1 MHMAFEKEVQLLLP
15 VAQRAHRLFPLLLN
29 VAGEWSM
36 GSVLDVYWHF
46 SEPGDHYL
54 GRILAGLDPK
64 KSSFANLP
72 PHWTLVNPLENE
84 HVALA
89 MDRLYGRI
97 MARYK
102 NTPEDPMAMLLWCLA
117 CIVYHSESILA
128 TMVANPGHDF
138 SKISILHD
146 QELLHDLRLLV
157 TTGPTPEVM
166 ATPTGIP
173 PHVEL
178 ASQLKE
184 ILNNVTKVVT
194 SLREQTTRI
203 TEVVNTAIH
212 EKSWDLGHVTGTRLR
227 EILTTFQD
235 QLMDA
240 VNTRLDSI

>member
-1 MHMAFEKEVQLLLP
+1 
-15 VAQRAHRLFPLLLN
+15 
-29 VAGEWSM
+29 
-36 GSVLDVYWHF
+36 
-46 SEPGDHYL
+46 
-54 GRILAGLDPK
+54 
-64 KSSFANLP
+64 
-72 PHWTLVNPLENE
+72 
-84 HVALA
+84 
-89 MDRLYGRI
+89 
-97 MARYK
+97 
-102 NTPEDPMAMLLWCLA
+102 MAMLLRCLA

-128 TMVANPGHDF
+128 TMAANPGQNF
-138 SKISILHD
+138 SKILILHD

-157 TTGPTPEVM
+157 TTEPTPEVM